1 MTQNPARF
9 LHLSNSVT
17 YFGLLSAVLAIWFAL
32 ETGSVALSGSL
43 LALSV
48 LADTLDGRFA
58 RMFDRGDDMK
68 RFGRQ
73 IDSLS
78 DAVCFG
84 IAPVICISVFVST
97 PNALASTVWLLA
109 AFVYVLSTVT
119 RLAAYNLQAVEDSDF
134 IGLPAPVAGLVWT
147 VYLLVEPSWVGAII
161 TALLC
166 GVAMLWPIRIPRPT
180 GIGLYAFM
188 FSALVLAI
196 VHGMRWA
203 IPVAS

>member
-9 LHLSNSVT
+9 LHPSNSVT
-17 YFGLLSAVLAIWFAL
+17 YLGLLSAVLAVLFAL
-32 ETGSVALSGSL
+32 ETGDVALSGSL

-73 IDSLS
+73 VDSLS

-84 IAPVICISVFVST
+84 IAPVVCVSVFVSA
-97 PNALASTVWLLA
+97 PSASANAAWLVA
-109 AFVYVLSTVT
+109 AFIYVLSTVT
-119 RLAAYNLQAVEDSDF
+119 RLAAYNLQAVDDSDF
-134 IGLPAPVAGLVWT
+134 IGLPAPVSGLVWT
-147 VYLLVEPSWVGAII
+147 TYLLFEPSWGSAVIA
-161 TALLC
+161 ALFC

-188 FSALVLAI
+188 LAALALAI
-196 VHGMRWA
+196 VHGVRWA
-203 IPVAS
+203 NQVAY

>member
-9 LHLSNSVT
+9 LHHSNAVT
-17 YFGLLSAVLAIWFAL
+17 YLGLLSAVLALLFAM
-32 ETGSVALSGSL
+32 ETGNVALSGSL
-43 LALSV
+43 LAWSV

-58 RMFDRGDDMK
+58 RMFDRGEDMK
-68 RFGRQ
+68 RFGRE

-84 IAPVICISVFVST
+84 IAPVVCISAFAPA
-97 PNALASTVWLLA
+97 PNTLINTVWLVA

-134 IGLPAPVAGLVWT
+134 IGLPAPVSGLIWAA
-147 VYLLVEPSWVGAII
+147 YLLFEPSWDS
-161 TALLC
+161 ALVIVLVC
-166 GVAMLWPIRIPRPT
+166 SVAMLLPARIPRPT

-188 FSALVLAI
+188 LSAFVLAI
-196 VHGMRWA
+196 VHGVRWA
-203 IPVAS
+203 GPAVQ